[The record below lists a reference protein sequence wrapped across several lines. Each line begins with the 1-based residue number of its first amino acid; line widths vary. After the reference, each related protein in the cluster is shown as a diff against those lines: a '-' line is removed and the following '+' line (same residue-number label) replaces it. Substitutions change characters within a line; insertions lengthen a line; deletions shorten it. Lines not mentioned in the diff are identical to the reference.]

1 MPYQGNNGRQLMN
14 NTPVTS
20 FLLRKTSTISDEEF
34 IQFRD
39 FIYAKCGIWVDE
51 KRKYLIQNRFE
62 GRVAKLGMKSFSEY
76 LKFLQYDANRDREL
90 ASVFELVTTNETS
103 FFRDQKQLDAFT
115 DHILMPVLAQQ
126 RAKNR
131 FELNIWSAGCSSGEE
146 PYTLAMILCEKLG
159 PDVRKWRINILG
171 CDLSLPMI
179 SKAKAGV
186 YSEYAFKTTPE
197 TLRRKYFTPVDGGLK
212 ISPAVTSLVSFQQL
226 NLNDVLALKRLPK
239 SQVVFCRNVIIY
251 FDTAMRKKVVSAFY
265 DNLLPG
271 GYLILGHSETLHG
284 ITMAFAPK
292 FFPGAVAYLKS

>member
-1 MPYQGNNGRQLMN
+1 MN
-14 NTPVTS
+14 TSPVTS
-20 FLLRKTSTISDEEF
+20 FLLRKASAISDEEF
-34 IQFRD
+34 IQLRD
-39 FIYAKCGIWVDE
+39 FIYAKCGIWIDE

-62 GRVAKLGMKSFSEY
+62 GRVAKLGMKTFTEY
-76 LKFLQYDANRDREL
+76 LKFLQYDANRDKEL
-90 ASVFELVTTNETS
+90 PFVFELITTNETS

-131 FELNIWSAGCSSGEE
+131 FELSIWSAGCSSGEE
-146 PYTLAMILCEKLG
+146 PYTLAMILAEKLG
-159 PDVRKWRINILG
+159 PELRKWRISIQG
-171 CDLSLPMI
+171 CDISLPMLA
-179 SKAKAGV
+179 KAKSGV
-186 YSEYAFKTTPE
+186 YSDYAFKTTPE
-197 TLRRKYFTPVDGGLK
+197 AMRRKYFTPVEGGFK
-212 ISPAVTSLVSFQQL
+212 ISPAVSSMVSFQHL
-226 NLNDVLALKRLPK
+226 NLNDAAAMKRLPK

-265 DNLLPG
+265 DNLQPG